1 MYTKK
6 RSKKG
11 RKKSR
16 KNKRTKK
23 YNVKRYTVKRYIKY
37 GGTPQRVWSQ
47 VPREH
52 QSLCIKKYP
61 EDLRK
66 LGNECYKY
74 GDKLWIRTQY
84 DMNDVTDE
92 LAPLHIFN
100 ETTPNNYLDIDEGI
114 HNFMLFWDDA
124 AQKYTLTTSYF
135 NAFEFGSKHNII
147 SLRSLDKTPDTFI
160 ISGEIKK
167 RGNNIHFHD
176 TSSQYFRQECNL
188 KRRAPLIYIY
198 DFINKHNI
206 EIDEDGDVSDY
217 NLDLLKRT
225 ILNNN
230 TFNVEFKVKLGEVE
244 SFPELKELLLSSFPI
259 GKLEESDIARDY
271 ITLIQNI
278 LTDAFQRLFK
288 KDIQVEYV
296 PVFKEAE
303 YNEYDQKNVRKMT
316 NILCPAF
323 PFDVYNTQVACK
335 AEREKD
341 KKPFDSCNMPED
353 GRSSSSPKI
362 PISKRAKKN

>member
-6 RSKKG
+6 KGRKG

-16 KNKRTKK
+16 KNNKRTKK
-23 YNVKRYTVKRYIKY
+23 YTVKRYIKY
-37 GGTPQRVWSQ
+37 GGTPTPPRVWSQ
-47 VPREH
+47 IPREH
-52 QSLCIKKYP
+52 QSLCVKKYP

-74 GDKLWIRTQY
+74 GNKLWIRVQY

-100 ETTPNNYLDIDEGI
+100 ETTTTPNNYNAIAEGI
-114 HNFMLFWDDA
+114 HNFMLFWDDVK
-124 AQKYTLTTSYF
+124 QKYTLVTSYF

-188 KRRAPLIYIY
+188 KRRSPVIYLY
-198 DFINKHNI
+198 DLINKYNI
-206 EIDEDGDVSDY
+206 EIYEDGDVSDDD
-217 NLDLLKRT
+217 LELLKTT
-225 ILNNN
+225 ILENNN
-230 TFNVEFKVKLGEVE
+230 FDAEFSVNLGNVYSL
-244 SFPELKELLLSSFPI
+244 PELKALLLTVFPI
-259 GKLEESDIARDY
+259 GKLDESDIFRDY
-271 ITLIQNI
+271 ISLIQTI
-278 LTDAFQRLFK
+278 LIDAFKRVFK
-288 KDIQVEYV
+288 KDNILVNFV
-296 PVFKEAE
+296 PFFTAEE

-316 NILCPAF
+316 NILCPKV
-323 PFDVYNTQVACK
+323 PFDVYHTKKACDDK
-335 AEREKD
+335 NVEK
-341 KKPFDSCNMPED
+341 KKPFKSCNIPED
-353 GRSSSSPKI
+353 EPSHSSSTLP
-362 PISKRAKKN
+362 PAKRAK

>member
-1 MYTKK
+1 MYTKRRK
-6 RSKKG
+6 N
-11 RKKSR
+11 KKSR
-16 KNKRTKK
+16 KKGKNKRTKK
-23 YNVKRYTVKRYIKY
+23 YIKH
-37 GGTPQRVWSQ
+37 GGTPPRIWSQ

-92 LAPLHIFN
+92 LAPLNIFN
-100 ETTPNNYLDIDEGI
+100 ETTPNNYAAIDEGI
-114 HNFMLFWDDA
+114 HNFMLFWDDTS
-124 AQKYTLTTSYF
+124 QKYTLVTSYF

-167 RGNNIHFHD
+167 KGNNIYFHD
-176 TSSQYFRQECNL
+176 TSSQYFKQECNL

-206 EIDEDGDVSDY
+206 EIDEDGDMADY
-217 NLDLLKRT
+217 NLNLLKKT

-230 TFNVEFKVKLGEVE
+230 TYTEEFKFKLTHEVE
-244 SFPELKELLLSSFPI
+244 SFQELKELLLDFFPI
-259 GKLEESDIARDY
+259 GKLDDSDISRDY
-271 ITLIQNI
+271 KNLIQTI
-278 LTDAFQRLFK
+278 LTDAFKLIFK

-296 PVFKEAE
+296 PVFKEPE

-323 PFDVYNTQVACK
+323 PFDVYKTQVACK
-335 AEREKD
+335 AERVND
-341 KKPFDSCNMPED
+341 KYPTFNSCNIPED
-353 GRSSSSPKI
+353 YQKKSSSPK
-362 PISKRAKKN
+362 SKRRKKD